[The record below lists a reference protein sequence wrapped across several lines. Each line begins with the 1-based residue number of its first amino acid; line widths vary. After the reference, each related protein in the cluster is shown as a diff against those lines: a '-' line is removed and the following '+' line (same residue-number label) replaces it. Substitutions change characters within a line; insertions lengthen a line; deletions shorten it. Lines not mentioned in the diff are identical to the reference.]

1 MDTQDDSVPLEE
13 MLRAQASRPLPIIN
27 VQSSSAMLA
36 LAVFVATKDAALAEK
51 VIVANLSPAALIQA
65 EPHLPDEAM
74 EVLEAHKEVLCGAL
88 KLPTLQHCKR
98 RVDEDD
104 EAEPRKVGGRAL
116 HDAAYL
122 TGSRLRVSLTNAS
135 PHFWR
140 DKQQQVVC
148 NGCLAPLGIKTNEE
162 LRDALY
168 APAWSQMRWK
178 TFLCAK
184 CRERA
189 GRLPDADACYSCWH
203 AKDGRVWIP
212 LRYAEVDKPD
222 TPRLLPLCGDCKAR
236 SGAQL
241 ATVTFVAKPQG

>member
-1 MDTQDDSVPLEE
+1 M
-13 MLRAQASRPLPIIN
+13 
-27 VQSSSAMLA
+27 
-36 LAVFVATKDAALAEK
+36 
-51 VIVANLSPAALIQA
+51 
-65 EPHLPDEAM
+65 
-74 EVLEAHKEVLCGAL
+74 
-88 KLPTLQHCKR
+88 
-98 RVDEDD
+98 
-104 EAEPRKVGGRAL
+104 
-116 HDAAYL
+116 
-122 TGSRLRVSLTNAS
+122 
-135 PHFWR
+135 
-140 DKQQQVVC
+140 VC

-178 TFLCAK
+178 TFLCAT

-189 GRLPDADACYSCWH
+189 GRLPDADVCYSCWH